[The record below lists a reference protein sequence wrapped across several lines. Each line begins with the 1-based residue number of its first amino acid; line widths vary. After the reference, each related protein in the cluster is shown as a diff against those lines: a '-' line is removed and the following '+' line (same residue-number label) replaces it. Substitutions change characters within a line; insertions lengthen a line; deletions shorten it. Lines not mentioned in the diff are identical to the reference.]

1 MSSVLIVPG
10 LGGSGPGHWQN
21 WWLRGDPAAVLVE
34 QASWRHP
41 ALGQWTERLVEAVE
55 AHPYS
60 WIVAHS
66 LGVAL
71 VTRLAATRLDLRIA
85 GALLVAPADV
95 ERMDGLGE
103 ELRGFG
109 PFSLAPL
116 PFPTTVVASRTDKWM
131 QFRRVRSFAAA
142 WGATLVDYG
151 DAGHINVASGFGPWP
166 DGPRFLAEVQARRPR
181 PSTILHLRPRL
192 MEIGARRWTLQ

>member
-21 WWLRGDPAAVLVE
+21 WWLRSDPAAVLVE

-41 ALGQWTERLVEAVE
+41 ALDQWTERLVEAVE
-55 AHPYS
+55 AHPYA

-95 ERMDGLGE
+95 ERMDDLSE

-109 PFSLAPL
+109 PLSLAPL
-116 PFPTTVVASRTDKWM
+116 PFPATVVASRTDKWM
-131 QFRRVRSFAAA
+131 QFRRARSFANA
-142 WGATLVDYG
+142 WGTKLVDYG
-151 DAGHINVASGFGPWP
+151 DAGHINVASGFGPWH
-166 DGPRFLAEVQARRPR
+166 DGPRLLAEVQARSSRP
-181 PSTILHLRPRL
+181 PTIIHLRPRPRD
-192 MEIGARRWTLQ
+192 GTGRRWTQH

>member
-1 MSSVLIVPG
+1 
-10 LGGSGPGHWQN
+10 
-21 WWLRGDPAAVLVE
+21 VE
-34 QASWRHP
+34 RWS
-41 ALGQWTERLVEAVE
+41 ERLVETVE

-71 VTRLAATRLDLRIA
+71 VTRLAASRLDLRIA

-95 ERMDGLGE
+95 ERMEGLGE

-116 PFPTTVVASRTDKWM
+116 AFPATVVASRTDRWM
-131 QFRRVRSFAAA
+131 QFRRARMLAAA
-142 WGATLVDYG
+142 WGARLVDYG
-151 DAGHINVASGFGPWP
+151 DAGHINVAAGFGAWP
-166 DGPRFLAEVQARRPR
+166 DGVKLLAEVRARRSATVIGLQPR
-181 PSTILHLRPRL
+181 SRDGGGRRRALH
-192 MEIGARRWTLQ
+192 